1 MNYDFFSPSQIN
13 FGWGRI
19 EESGQLASTL
29 GTRALI
35 ISGSR
40 SLESNGVIEK
50 LKRQLSRSNITSE
63 FITTISQEPQ
73 VSDVDQ
79 TTNIL
84 RHMEIRAGDFLIGIG
99 GGSGIDLA
107 KACSAMVTNQ
117 ESDTI
122 LDYLEGVGRG
132 LKLKQPPLPLLAIP
146 TTAGTGSEATKNA
159 VISNQAPPFKKSLRA
174 DQMIPDLVLCD
185 PQLACSVP
193 PDITARTGMDA
204 ITQLLESY
212 ISCRAQPIP
221 QALCL
226 QGLKLA
232 FAGIIEAVEDGSSR
246 MGRENMAQAALLSG
260 IALAN
265 SGLGMA
271 HGVAPALG
279 IHCDIPHGLACAV
292 MLPATLKINLSV
304 RHKEYAEITRFISP
318 ALSLPEA
325 DAAQWL
331 IDKIQSLND
340 RINIPRRLSELGV
353 TRSQIPDLVASS
365 RGNSMSG
372 NPREIQDAELTQI
385 LEDLL

>member
-1 MNYDFFSPSQIN
+1 MNYDFFSPSQIY
-13 FGWGRI
+13 FGWGRF
-19 EESGQLASTL
+19 EELGQLAGSL
-29 GTRALI
+29 GTRGLI

-50 LKRQLSRSNITSE
+50 LKRQLSLANISSE
-63 FITTISQEPQ
+63 FITTISHEPE

-84 RHMEIRAGDFLIGIG
+84 RHMGIRPGDFLIGIG
-99 GGSGIDLA
+99 GGSGIDLT
-107 KACSAMVTNQ
+107 KACAAMVTNE
-117 ESDTI
+117 ESDSV

-132 LKLKQPPLPLLAIP
+132 LKLTQTPLPMLAIP

-159 VISNQAPPFKKSLRA
+159 VISSHSPAFKKSLRA
-174 DQMIPDLVLCD
+174 DQMIPNLVLCD
-185 PQLACSVP
+185 PQLACSAP
-193 PDITARTGMDA
+193 SDITARTGMDA

-232 FAGIIEAVEDGSSR
+232 LPGITEAVEDGTSR
-246 MGRENMAQAALLSG
+246 LGRENMAQAALLSG
-260 IALAN
+260 LALAN

-279 IHCDIPHGLACAV
+279 IHCQIPHGLACAI
-292 MLPATLKINLSV
+292 MLPVTLKTNLSV
-304 RHKEYAEITRFISP
+304 RQKEYAEITHFVAP
-318 ALSLPEA
+318 ELSLSEVK
-325 DAAQWL
+325 AAEWL

-372 NPREIQDAELTQI
+372 NPREISDSELTQI